1 MKRPELCGLLLGLFD
16 AVPRLLICLLFAP
29 GDGHRLFGPLVLARV
44 HHREFDIGHGLTST
58 HAMAIFIGLFLFA
71 VLTLRVLAWH
81 FRLDGALLRWALFA
95 FAAGL
100 GVTVL
105 DLSETL
111 LTGKVTEYF
120 GLVRNARV
128 SLYNFGDLV
137 RWMSLLVPPLLA
149 IVGAVRYL
157 LVQVV
162 QTAEGKGKGIPG

>member
-1 MKRPELCGLLLGLFD
+1 PPALHSFPTRRSSDL
-16 AVPRLLICLLFAP
+16 
-29 GDGHRLFGPLVLARV
+29 LVLARV

-105 DLSETL
+105 DRSEEHTSEL
-111 LTGKVTEYF
+111 QSRENL
-120 GLVRNARV
+120 
-128 SLYNFGDLV
+128 
-137 RWMSLLVPPLLA
+137 
-149 IVGAVRYL
+149 
-157 LVQVV
+157 
-162 QTAEGKGKGIPG
+162 